1 MALDANGHPVSR
13 IAQRKLEHLRLS
25 LEASVQSTRSAG
37 FERFAFSHE
46 ALPELDLDA
55 VDLTTSFLGKP
66 LKLPFLISSMTG
78 GAHAA
83 GDINRRLALV
93 AQSVGIAFGVGSQ
106 RAGITHKD
114 LRATY
119 QVRGVAPDVLLFA
132 NLGAVQLNYGMHKE
146 QALEAIEMI
155 GADALVLHLNPLQ
168 EALQPEGD
176 HNFMGLIEKIATL
189 CRELPVPVIVKEV
202 GCGISA
208 RTAGLLAS
216 AGVAAIDV
224 AGLGGTSFA
233 RVEAFRRERPEEVEL
248 ALAFSEWGI
257 PTVEALIATHR
268 AAPGLPL
275 IASDRLQAMNQALD
289 RELSR
294 LSQRVGSSQS
304 SLLTEMVQY
313 HLGLRK
319 AGERPGKRL
328 RANMALLTCEAFGKR
343 YADALW
349 AAVAVEL
356 AHNFSLVFDD
366 VQDGDELR
374 RGRPSVW
381 KVWGQGQ
388 AINAGAALEALVTRA
403 VVDLLPARYAERTRP
418 ALLLLTE
425 SMLALCRGQV
435 LDLQFE
441 QRVDV

>member
-1 MALDANGHPVSR
+1 MALDANGHPLSK

-37 FERFAFSHE
+37 FERYAFSHE

-55 VDLTTSFLGKP
+55 IDMTTSFLGKS

-119 QVRGVAPDVLLFA
+119 QVRSVAPDVLLFA
-132 NLGAVQLNYGMHKE
+132 NLGAVQLNYGMR
-146 QALEAIEMI
+146 IEMI

-176 HNFMGLIEKIATL
+176 HNFRGLIDKIGTL

-202 GCGISA
+202 GCGISE
-208 RTAGLLAS
+208 RTAGLLAD

-257 PTVEALIATHR
+257 PTSEALIATHR
-268 AAPGLPL
+268 AAPHLPL
-275 IASDRLQAMNQALD
+275 IASGGLKHGLD
-289 RELSR
+289 AAKA
-294 LSQRVGSSQS
+294 
-304 SLLTEMVQY
+304 
-313 HLGLRK
+313 LGLG
-319 AGERPGKRL
+319 ADLTGFAHAVLAAASEGEESVRRL
-328 RANMALLTCEAFGKR
+328 LEGFAWQLR
-343 YADALW
+343 
-349 AAVAVEL
+349 VAM
-356 AHNFSLVFDD
+356 FC
-366 VQDGDELR
+366 
-374 RGRPSVW
+374 
-381 KVWGQGQ
+381 
-388 AINAGAALEALVTRA
+388 AGAATIVALKTTPPVEVR
-403 VVDLLPARYAERTRP
+403 
-418 ALLLLTE
+418 
-425 SMLALCRGQV
+425 
-435 LDLQFE
+435 
-441 QRVDV
+441 